1 MGRQRERRG
10 NNNNKSVIGSLLL
23 LSKEAR
29 IVQNYEVKVRR
40 EKEGQAIIQV
50 KASIKLELKIVEQKT
65 SRHGEMM

>member
-10 NNNNKSVIGSLLL
+10 NNNNKNVIGSLLL
-23 LSKEAR
+23 LGKEAR

-50 KASIKLELKIVEQKT
+50 KASIKLELKKVEQKT